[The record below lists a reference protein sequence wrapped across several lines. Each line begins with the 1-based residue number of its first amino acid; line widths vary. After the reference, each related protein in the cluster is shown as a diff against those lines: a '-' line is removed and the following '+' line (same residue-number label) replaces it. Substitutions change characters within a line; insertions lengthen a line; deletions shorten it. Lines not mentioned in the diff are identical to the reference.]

1 MINSLDT
8 KYISFPDKISS
19 VNLKDDN
26 ENYLT
31 ANNVN
36 DLKDS
41 INSLI
46 DAVKEIDH
54 FLSGS
59 VNVRF
64 NNLSSYIY
72 ELDTNPSIKG
82 EMLANDEFLSSKIQE
97 ALTLVNTCS
106 TNLSG
111 FYKDLNDHEKRIGKN
126 ESDIEHYV
134 SGMTST
140 VSNFALELSN
150 LKIKISNLDHSSS
163 ALLSAS
169 NDFEG
174 IINEIKESDIK
185 QNSQIKINVKDIQE
199 LKDKL
204 LKFSET
210 LANVNSAQSL
220 NINEILITNS
230 SILYYVE
237 KVEERIGLLDD
248 RMDHLERLIR
258 GLEEPDDW
266 DDWSLLF
273 RLLNILQIKI
283 SKLSITNKVPVN
295 VTPMS
300 AVDLA
305 EFQFILREIE
315 YKLKRLPYDQ
325 IKETGIDVSSIQSIL
340 ESLSS
345 METID
350 PNKFEF
356 YPLYPA
362 VTEEPTNQ

>member
-1 MINSLDT
+1 MKNKPFDY
-8 KYISFPDKISS
+8 K
-19 VNLKDDN
+19 
-26 ENYLT
+26 
-31 ANNVN
+31 
-36 DLKDS
+36 
-41 INSLI
+41 
-46 DAVKEIDH
+46 KEILADTAH
-54 FLSGS
+54 LKMNMQILKEPQWT
-59 VNVRF
+59 VNEINKRTEK
-64 NNLSSYIY
+64 LIEQII
-72 ELDTNPSIKG
+72 ELYP
-82 EMLANDEFLSSKIQE
+82 
-97 ALTLVNTCS
+97 
-106 TNLSG
+106 
-111 FYKDLNDHEKRIGKN
+111 Y
-126 ESDIEHYV
+126 
-134 SGMTST
+134 
-140 VSNFALELSN
+140 
-150 LKIKISNLDHSSS
+150 
-163 ALLSAS
+163 LSAS

-185 QNSQIKINVKDIQE
+185 QNSQIKINVNDIQE

-204 LKFSET
+204 IKFSET
-210 LANVNSAQSL
+210 LANINSVQNL
-220 NINEILITNS
+220 NINELLITNS

-258 GLEEPDDW
+258 GLAEPDEW
-266 DDWSLLF
+266 DDWNLLF

-283 SKLSITNKVPVN
+283 SKLSITNKVAVN

-325 IKETGIDVSSIQSIL
+325 IKETGIDVSSIHNIL

-350 PNKFEF
+350 PIKFEY

-362 VTEEPTNQ
+362 VTKEPTNQ